1 MFLFSFTNGSTKE
14 IRFQIKKFID
24 GLFDC
29 AKNQDMQKSSQVFRR
44 YVISLDPDLHRRMKI
59 LAAKEGIG
67 LASLTRDLILTAMKK
82 YERRNERRNA
92 TASV

>member
-1 MFLFSFTNGSTKE
+1 
-14 IRFQIKKFID
+14 
-24 GLFDC
+24 
-29 AKNQDMQKSSQVFRR
+29 
-44 YVISLDPDLHRRMKI
+44 MKI